1 MCRLIQ
7 SVPTYRGEW
16 VSPGCC
22 HTGEIPEASFPYLE
36 APGCTVGLQA
46 RQPSPLIPPRPLL
59 TSRLHL
65 KVKLPS
71 PVPSVLTW
79 LCPWK
84 EASSLWLQDPPCWS
98 PPSTV
103 CPPSAQPTYP
113 TEHQLC
119 ARHLT
124 GRRAEPHLGGALRAP
139 HRGRRACPLPC
150 QWQGDTGDMGTETRD
165 LSLCPNTGH

>member
-1 MCRLIQ
+1 MQTNPQ
-7 SVPTYRGEW
+7 SVPTHRGEW

-22 HTGEIPEASFPYLE
+22 HTGDIPEASFPYLE
-36 APGCTVGLQA
+36 APGCTAGLQA

-98 PPSTV
+98 PPFYGLSSV
-103 CPPSAQPTYP
+103 HSA
-113 TEHQLC
+113 HI
-119 ARHLT
+119 
-124 GRRAEPHLGGALRAP
+124 PH
-139 HRGRRACPLPC
+139 
-150 QWQGDTGDMGTETRD
+150 
-165 LSLCPNTGH
+165 